1 MAKCKNCINLQNH
14 WCDMVADSPDENAER
29 ECGHYKRM
37 TRADRF
43 HSMSYEELA
52 ELFYSLINL
61 EDKIKFCKNKTEC
74 EDILDAGKTIPD
86 SMCKKCL
93 VEWLQSEVE
102 E

>member
-1 MAKCKNCINLQNH
+1 MCKSEKKKKTN
-14 WCDMVADSPDENAER
+14 
-29 ECGHYKRM
+29 
-37 TRADRF
+37 ADRIK
-43 HSMSYEELA
+43 SMPIEELA

-61 EDKIKFCKNKTEC
+61 EDEIKFCKNKMEC

-86 SMCKKCL
+86 KMCKKCL